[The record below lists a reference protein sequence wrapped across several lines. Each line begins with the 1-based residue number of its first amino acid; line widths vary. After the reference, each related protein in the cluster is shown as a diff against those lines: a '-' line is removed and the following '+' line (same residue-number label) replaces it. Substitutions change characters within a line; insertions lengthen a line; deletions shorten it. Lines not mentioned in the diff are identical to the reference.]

1 MKYELRNAIDSIKE
15 NGSFVLK
22 NQLSL
27 NTCKKLLILT
37 KQLHSLKK
45 DLSKN
50 KSSSMKTSA
59 NVLNLQNKN
68 ILFIK
73 ALSSS
78 RILEDILKH
87 FLNDK

>member
-45 DLSKN
+45 ICL
-50 KSSSMKTSA
+50 KTK
-59 NVLNLQNKN
+59 VVQ
-68 ILFIK
+68 
-73 ALSSS
+73 
-78 RILEDILKH
+78 
-87 FLNDK
+87 